1 MTEDSGSKRLVVVLG
16 ASGLVGTALT
26 RELAARPGRLR
37 VVARRGALVPTIRRA
52 EVEVRRA
59 DLTEPGEIERAVAD
73 ADVVVHLVAHTTG
86 AGEWRSAE
94 NDGAAERV
102 NLGLMYDLIDAIRA
116 QRRARPPVVVFAGSI
131 SQVGRPPSARLTGD
145 EPDEPV
151 TVYDRHKLA
160 AERALQDATAEG
172 VLRGITL
179 RLGTLFT
186 QGTDPGSLDRGVVAT
201 MTRRALA
208 GDPLTMWHDGTVR
221 RDLLCVDDAA
231 QAFMAALDHPDTLAG
246 RHWLVG
252 SGGSTSVGELF
263 TAIAKAV
270 STLTGKSPVPVTS
283 VAPPKESLAA
293 DMVDFLLDPSSF
305 EEATGWSARI
315 PLEEALE
322 HMAKSFAG

>member
-1 MTEDSGSKRLVVVLG
+1 LTEDSGSKRLVVVLG

-116 QRRARPPVVVFAGSI
+116 QRRVRPPVVVFAGSI

-160 AERALQDATAEG
+160 AERALQAATAEG

-231 QAFMAALDHPDTLAG
+231 QAFVAALDHPDTLAG

-293 DMVDFLLDPSSF
+293 DMVDFLLDPSAF